1 MHRRS
6 FVTASVLGATTTAC
20 SRTPHGTNDPDAPGD
35 EFLAR
40 MAELDRG
47 MEHLRCRPVDL
58 GKIAKKTSAANDA
71 RVCREDPLDEQLY
84 RSSLRALLLTAS
96 VKDLSEADRARPE
109 VQSRLDAH
117 AAEVDFAVH
126 GIQQRLTHMSR
137 DELDRVQRRLREDP
151 ELARRIVEHIDD
163 SAGRADI
170 PLGRRLRLR
179 RLAKVALWRLR
190 RQPTDLVIEECTSKL
205 ARLTERLGPI
215 ASAAPFA
222 RPSAESVAYWE
233 AHTLKVVDR
242 YQAANTPPP
251 AAAPAP
257 DATAEPGPADQQR
270 AAADQ
275 QRAVADAAAAARD
288 PRAAAEYQSAG
299 DLYARAAALL
309 SESDANRAARAEL
322 LDLSVAMYLQAYK
335 QGGQTLPLRLA
346 LSALRVHDDAYVQA
360 YGDARGNHPEYARIQ
375 SHTLHVQDLLERASP
390 PPPAPYD
397 EEQIDRA
404 GRRRRVLIRGGI
416 VLGVGVGLLA
426 LGLGLLFGVGLFL
439 TGAILATLAGIAMLV
454 GIIVMI
460 VAAALR

>member
-1 MHRRS
+1 MGRMHRRS

-20 SRTPHGTNDPDAPGD
+20 SRAPHGTSDPDAPGD

-58 GKIAKKTSAANDA
+58 GKIAKKTAAANDA
-71 RVCREDPLDEQLY
+71 QVCREDPLDEQLY

-137 DELDRVQRRLREDP
+137 DELERVQSRLREDP

-233 AHTLKVVDR
+233 AQTLKVVDR

-251 AAAPAP
+251 AAAPR
-257 DATAEPGPADQQR
+257 PADQQR

-275 QRAVADAAAAARD
+275 QRAVAEAAAAARD
-288 PRAAAEYQSAG
+288 PRAGAEYQSAG

-309 SESDANRAARAEL
+309 SESDANRATRAEL
-322 LDLSVAMYLQAYK
+322 LDLSIAMYLRAYK
-335 QGGQTLPLRLA
+335 LSGQTLPLRLA
-346 LSALRVHDDAYVQA
+346 LSALRVHDDACVQA

-375 SHTLHVQDLLERASP
+375 SHTLHVQDQLERATP
-390 PPPAPYD
+390 PRTAPYD
-397 EEQIDRA
+397 EEQVERIL
-404 GRRRRVLIRGGI
+404 RRRRVLIRGGI

-439 TGAILATLAGIAMLV
+439 TGSILATLAGIAMLV